1 MTDTRYALLNP
12 GDVIQEGDE
21 YFVDGGWEIVSGSI
35 GNTKANEWPFRRA
48 LPAADT
54 SALGAVVKPLV
65 WHTYDVWT
73 HWAESTSGTYRVQ
86 ERNGVWRTSLL
97 LPQTEHI
104 VYEYD
109 ADDTTP
115 ADFEAARAAAQADH
129 EARIL
134 AALEPP
140 THAAQLA
147 AALALPEVAAMRT
160 AGANW
165 CAVWANRD
173 YNDPSFPARHDRA
186 YLDLIHALAALEAR
200 HDHE

>member
-1 MTDTRYALLNP
+1 MTERPYTNTRTSKDGRWHVVVDTP
-12 GDVIQEGDE
+12 TVIATPDGAISIAWNGTDE
-21 YFVDGGWEIVSGSI
+21 KYRLRAEAVAAEIVDAM
-35 GNTKANEWPFRRA
+35 NRRA

-115 ADFEAARAAAQADH
+115 ADFEAARAAAQADYT
-129 EARIL
+129 ARIL

-165 CAVWANRD
+165 CAVWANR
-173 YNDPSFPARHDRA
+173 
-186 YLDLIHALAALEAR
+186 
-200 HDHE
+200 